1 MATSTQTTD
10 KVKFESLVNAT
21 VKANNSTDTDRIFAI
36 EANVTIR
43 NNEVETVDSGTVNN
57 LAGNVA
63 LANFS
68 KYSYGGLSV
77 NFTTEVNESEQC
89 NVLSAINS
97 FIADIK
103 TKVLASPS
111 SIASL

>member
-21 VKANNSTDTDRIFAI
+21 VKANNSTDADRVYAI

-57 LAGNVA
+57 LSGAVA
-63 LANFS
+63 LATFP
-68 KYSYGGLSV
+68 KYNYGGLNI
-77 NFTTEVNESEQC
+77 NFTNEVNESDQC
-89 NVLSAINS
+89 NILSAINS
-97 FIADIK
+97 FIAD
-103 TKVLASPS
+103 TKAKVTSSSNSLAS
-111 SIASL
+111 L